1 MLKHLSLTAA
11 AIALAA
17 PVWAQTAVEGARI
30 NPGQVVGQEV
40 ETAGGERLGQVQG
53 ILWGQNS
60 QITGVIVS
68 PDESLGGYQGN
79 IALDWNDIT
88 VGPAEDGLVA
98 NLTRDDLMG
107 RPQGEAMESSG
118 AMSDTGDTDGM
129 EVPDI
134 SESQPGVIAGE
145 DVDELESSP
154 SAGQGTTE

>member
-11 AIALAA
+11 ALALAA
-17 PVWAQTAVEGARI
+17 PVWAQTAMEGATL

-40 ETAGGERLGQVQG
+40 ETAGGERLGQVLG
-53 ILWGQNS
+53 VLWGQDS
-60 QITGVIVS
+60 QITGVIVR
-68 PDESLGGYQGN
+68 PDESLGAYQGN

-88 VGPAEDGLVA
+88 VSPAEDSLVA

-107 RPQGEAMESSG
+107 MPQGGAMGSSG
-118 AMSDTGDTDGM
+118 AMSDTGDADGM

-145 DVDELESSP
+145 DVDETESSP